1 MPANAEICRAIHDE
15 KVITFTYSDQEGNP
29 HNRVVE
35 PYAHGLTKQDNL
47 ALRGYQIRGTSES
60 KFALPCWRMFLI
72 EKMTQVTVTDES
84 FADNAPGYAHG
95 DPDLN
100 PIYCRV
106 P

>member
-1 MPANAEICRAIHDE
+1 MPENHVICGAIQR
-15 KVITFTYSDQEGNP
+15 KMVVTFTYNDEEGNA

-35 PYAHGLTKQDNL
+35 PYAHGVTKQDNL

-60 KFALPCWRMFLI
+60 KFALPCWRMFLV
-72 EKMTQVTVTDES
+72 EKMTRLAVTDES